1 MKNIKTTLILT
12 LLLTSSSIF
21 SQTKLKEYQAG
32 KVFSVSIP
40 DYLTNTVGYNDFA
53 TFQYENLD
61 KGISGYAIIET
72 KEEIELS
79 EKEYGTSI
87 GDFYN
92 AYAKELLPDAE
103 ARSFSKTQ
111 FKTIGE
117 IKFAEGD
124 FSYFDGELKEDMF
137 CLVGVVET
145 KSSFYIVYSWCLAK
159 DKTKYKSDFQKILY
173 SIKD

>member
-40 DYLTNTVGYNDFA
+40 DYLTKAVGYSEIA

-61 KGISGYAIIET
+61 KGISGNIILDT
-72 KEEIELS
+72 KEEIKLKEA
-79 EKEYGTSI
+79 EYGASI
-87 GDFYN
+87 NDFYS
-92 AYAKELLPDAE
+92 AYTKEFNLDVE
-103 ARSFSKTQ
+103 ARSFSKAQ
-111 FKTIGE
+111 YKTIGE
-117 IKFAEGD
+117 IKFAESD
-124 FSYFDGELKEDMF
+124 FSYYDEEAKEEMY
-137 CLVGVVET
+137 CLYGIVET
-145 KSSFYIVYSWCLAK
+145 QTSYFIVNSWCLAK
-159 DKTKYKSDFQKILY
+159 DKAKYKSDFQKILY

>member
-1 MKNIKTTLILT
+1 MKNIKATLILT

-32 KVFSVSIP
+32 KIFTISIP
-40 DYLTNTVGYNDFA
+40 DYLTKTVGYNDFA

-61 KGISGYAIIET
+61 KSISGNIVVET
-72 KEEIELS
+72 KEELELGQ
-79 EKEYGTSI
+79 KEYGASI
-87 GDFYN
+87 NDYYS

-103 ARSFSKTQ
+103 ARAFSKTQ
-111 FKTIGE
+111 YKTIGE
-117 IKFAEGD
+117 IKFAESD
-124 FSYFDGELKEDMF
+124 FSYYDGELKEDMY
-137 CLVGVVET
+137 CLFGIVET
-145 KSSFYIVYSWCLAK
+145 KTSYFIVYSWCLAK